1 MTFFGALPYVAAAW
15 VLLWGLYGVVT
26 SKNLIHLV
34 ICLAVV
40 QTSTYLLLLGIG
52 YVEGGTAPILVSVP
66 PGTRVVDPVVQ
77 ALMLTDVVVEA
88 TVMALLLGLAV
99 RAHQFA
105 GSLDPSKLTE
115 LRG

>member
-1 MTFFGALPYVAAAW
+1 MSGFLPYAAACW

-26 SKNLIHLV
+26 SRNLVHLV

-52 YVEGGTAPILVSVP
+52 YVTGGTAPVLVSVT
-66 PGTRVVDPVVQ
+66 PGTPVVDPVVQ

-88 TVMALLLGLAV
+88 TVMALLLALAV
-99 RAHQFA
+99 RAHKHA
-105 GSLDPSKLTE
+105 GSLDPAKLTE